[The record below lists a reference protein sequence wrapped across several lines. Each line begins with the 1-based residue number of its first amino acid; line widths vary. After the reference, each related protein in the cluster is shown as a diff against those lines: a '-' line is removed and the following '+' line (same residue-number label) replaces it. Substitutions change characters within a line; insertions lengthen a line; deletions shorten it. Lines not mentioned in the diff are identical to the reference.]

1 MQVLIFH
8 MEYSKDTAKFPLFAL
23 KVLSRF
29 CGGYNIAQN
38 ANRIVLI
45 ERQFALRI
53 FGQGICCQALR
64 APYYLAYVAQALM
77 LGITE
82 ADQLPEYGKRIL
94 MRSRKQRIAL
104 SMLPQPPPI
113 LPSDISNQSAPALQ
127 FEEADVEDTEERAQ
141 KRTKPTS
148 SPP

>member
-1 MQVLIFH
+1 MQVLSFH
-8 MEYSKDTAKFPLFAL
+8 MEYSKDTTKFPLFAL

-29 CGGYNIAQN
+29 CGGYNIAKN

-82 ADQLPEYGKRIL
+82 ANQLLEYGKRIL
-94 MRSRKQRIAL
+94 MRSRGLHPLCCLNLHQCCLAI
-104 SMLPQPPPI
+104 
-113 LPSDISNQSAPALQ
+113 SAPKVLRLYSLRRQ
-127 FEEADVEDTEERAQ
+127 MLRI
-141 KRTKPTS
+141 
-148 SPP
+148 

>member
-29 CGGYNIAQN
+29 CGGYSIAQN

-45 ERQFALRI
+45 EWQFALRI

-64 APYYLAYVAQALM
+64 APYYLAYVA
-77 LGITE
+77 
-82 ADQLPEYGKRIL
+82 
-94 MRSRKQRIAL
+94 
-104 SMLPQPPPI
+104 
-113 LPSDISNQSAPALQ
+113 
-127 FEEADVEDTEERAQ
+127 
-141 KRTKPTS
+141 
-148 SPP
+148 